1 MINFAYYPGCSMD
14 STGTTY
20 RMSIEFICKKIGL
33 ELLEIPDWNCCGAT
47 SGHSTGKWMGLAL
60 PARSIAISEK
70 TYPGK
75 DICVPCASCYSR
87 LKTTVAEVRN
97 SEETR
102 EKIEEI
108 IGMPIKG
115 EPEIL
120 SLMDVLSVPEVYEA
134 CKNAIVRPLT
144 GLKAACYYG
153 CLTSRPR
160 KVTGAAEIER
170 PVSIDDIIK
179 LTGAEPIEWDFKT
192 ECCGASHQVDAPTA
206 ARPLVAKI
214 INNAKSN
221 GAGCMVTACPLCYLN
236 LDMREEEINKK
247 MGTAFDLPVY
257 QFTELLAIAMGAK
270 AKDIGLEKHF
280 YPAIGRINET
290 LRKAAKA

>member
-1 MINFAYYPGCSMD
+1 MKSFAYYPGCSMD

-20 RMSIEFICKKIGL
+20 RLSIEYICKKIGL
-33 ELLEIPDWNCCGAT
+33 DLYEIPDWNCCGA
-47 SGHSTGKWMGLAL
+47 SSAHSVGKWVALSL

-70 TYPGK
+70 TYPGL

-87 LKTTVAEVRN
+87 LKTTAAEIRE

-102 EKIEEI
+102 AKVEEI
-108 IGMPIKG
+108 IQMPIKG

-120 SLMDVLSVPEVYEA
+120 SLMDVLSDPEIYEA
-134 CKNAIVRPLT
+134 CKAAVVRPLT

-170 PVSIDDIIK
+170 PVSIDNLVA
-179 LTGAEPIEWDFKT
+179 LTGAQPIEWDFKT

-206 ARPLVAKI
+206 ARPLVERI
-214 INNAKSN
+214 FSNAKSN
-221 GAGCMVTACPLCYLN
+221 GAACMVTACPLCYLN
-236 LDMREEEINKK
+236 LDMREEEINRKR
-247 MGTAFDLPVY
+247 GTAFDLPVY
-257 QFTELLAIAMGAK
+257 QFTELLALAMGAS
-270 AKDIGLEKHF
+270 AKDVGLEKHF
-280 YPAIGRINET
+280 YPAYDRINDT
-290 LRKAAKA
+290 IRKAAMR